1 MVYLS
6 KVGNS
11 YNIPAQHYVCDTED
25 PDFLDLQN
33 NTAIP
38 IGSTAYVIENE
49 TLYEKGENDWCPL
62 VTGGS
67 GGTKIIKIIEKL
79 PKASEV
85 NKEEGRF

>member
-11 YNIPAQHYVCDTED
+11 YNIPAQHYICDTAD
-25 PDFLDLQN
+25 DFEELKE

-38 IGSTAYVIENE
+38 IGSTCLVIDEQ
-49 TLYEKGENDWCPL
+49 TTWEKGEEDWCPL
-62 VTGGS
+62 AS
-67 GGTKIIKIIEKL
+67 GGGGGTRIIKIIEKL

-85 NKEEGRF
+85 NKEGGRF